1 MCVCARACV
10 LSLTCVCVCVSSCL
24 CVRVSSCLD
33 GMCVCVL
40 SPRCVCVS
48 SCVYVCVCVSTRAQ
62 SDSLRPHGLQL
73 ARLLCPRILEW
84 VAISSSRGSSPPRD
98 RIHLS
103 CVARRMFFLPLSS
116 PGKLSQRTPG
126 TLRDGPRRPLPAGE
140 ARVGK
145 KLADRGDWVP
155 VYWAPKVMPSP
166 PS

>member
-48 SCVYVCVCVSTRAQ
+48 SCVCVCVSTRAQ